1 MLVDKNSPIKIIR
14 FIPTQDDTFWGEA
27 KSYVFKC
34 RAELNYE
41 TKTIDID
48 MVFDTEEERR
58 EYEEFEQNRKNGIE
72 YYSEIPD
79 L

>member
-1 MLVDKNSPIKIIR
+1 MIVDKNSPIKIVR

-27 KSYVFKC
+27 KSYAFKC
-34 RAELNYE
+34 RAELNYKTE
-41 TKTIDID
+41 TIDMD
-48 MVFDTEEERR
+48 MVLETEEERK
-58 EYEEFEQNRKNGIE
+58 EYAEFEESRKSGIE

>member
-1 MLVDKNSPIKIIR
+1 MIVDKNSPIKIIR
-14 FIPTQDDTFWGEA
+14 FVPIQDDSFWGA
-27 KSYVFKC
+27 GKSYIFKC
-34 RAELNYE
+34 RAEPNYE

-48 MVFDTEEERR
+48 MIFDTDEERR
-58 EYEEFEQNRKNGIE
+58 EYEEFEQNKKNGIE

>member
-1 MLVDKNSPIKIIR
+1 MIVDKNSPIKIIR
-14 FIPTQDDTFWGEA
+14 FIPIQDDTFWGEA
-27 KSYVFKC
+27 RSYVFKC

-41 TKTIDID
+41 TETIDID
-48 MVFDTEEERR
+48 MVFDTEDERR

>member
-1 MLVDKNSPIKIIR
+1 MIVNKNSPIKTIR
-14 FIPTQDDTFWGEA
+14 FVPIEEESVWGGN
-27 KSYVFKC
+27 KSYLFKC

-41 TKTIDID
+41 TETIDID

-58 EYEEFEQNRKNGIE
+58 EYEEFEQSKKNGVE